1 MIRHVLKIVWNR
13 KRSNALIVMEIFL
26 SFLVLFAVLTLG
38 SAFVGSVR
46 QPLGFEWQNVWDVS
60 IEHDRA
66 PSQIA
71 EGSQQQSIEM
81 LMREMAN
88 MPQVEA
94 VAGSATPAYAM
105 SANEGT
111 WDIEGKS
118 VFLTTDTVTDDFA
131 KVMKLK
137 VRAGRWF
144 GPEDEG
150 ANITPVVIDA
160 DLARA
165 IFGSENPVGKTFVD
179 RRVVGVIAPYRKT
192 GEFAN
197 FGRPINMMFERAKPD
212 ALPRDILIKLR
223 PGTPLSFEQTL
234 VHHLGRVAPDM
245 TFRIRQMR
253 AMRDFAHRTAMFP
266 LVALSLIALFLIVMV
281 VLGLS
286 GVLWQ
291 NVTRRTREIGLR
303 RAIGAT
309 GPAVQWQIIAEVAM
323 LTSLAVI
330 AGLVVVSQLPILG
343 LLTLITPGAYAG
355 GIVSALAAIYALT
368 VLCGVYPGWLASRV
382 QPAQALHYE

>member
-26 SFLVLFAVLTLG
+26 SFLVLFAVLTLA
-38 SAFVGSVR
+38 SAFIGSVR

-60 IEHDRA
+60 IEHDAA
-66 PSQIA
+66 PSQTA
-71 EGSQQQSIEM
+71 EKGQQQTIEM
-81 LMREMAN
+81 LMRELAN

-94 VAGSATPAYAM
+94 VAASATPAYAM
-105 SANEGT
+105 SANEGR
-111 WDIEGKS
+111 WNINGKD
-118 VFLTTDTVTDDFA
+118 VYLTVDNVTDGFA
-131 KVMKLK
+131 DVMQLKL
-137 VRAGRWF
+137 RAGRWF
-144 GPEDEG
+144 GPEDDG
-150 ANITPVVIDA
+150 GDLTPVVIDA

-165 IFGSENPVGKTFVD
+165 IFGNENAVGQKFED
-179 RRVVGVIAPYRKT
+179 RRVVGVVAPYRKT

-197 FGRPINMMFERAKPD
+197 FGRPINMMFARAKQGE
-212 ALPRDILIKLR
+212 LPRDLLIRLR

-234 VHHLGRVAPDM
+234 VQHLGRVAPDM
-245 TFRIRQMR
+245 TFRIRQMS
-253 AMRDFAHRTAMFP
+253 AMRSFAHRTAMFP
-266 LVALSLIALFLIVMV
+266 FAALTLVALFLIVMV

-330 AGLVVVSQLPILG
+330 AGLAVVSQLPILG

-382 QPAQALHYE
+382 QPATALHYE

>member
-26 SFLVLFAVLTLG
+26 SFLVLFAVLTLA
-38 SAFVGSVR
+38 SAFIGSVR

-60 IEHDRA
+60 IEHDAA
-66 PSQIA
+66 PSQTA
-71 EGSQQQSIEM
+71 EKSQQQTIEM
-81 LMREMAN
+81 LMRELGN

-94 VAGSATPAYAM
+94 VAASATPAYAM
-105 SANEGT
+105 SANEGR
-111 WDIEGKS
+111 WNINGKD
-118 VFLTTDTVTDDFA
+118 VFLTVDNVTDGFA
-131 KVMKLK
+131 DVMQLKL
-137 VRAGRWF
+137 RAGRWF
-144 GPEDEG
+144 GPEDDG
-150 ANITPVVIDA
+150 GDLTAVVLDA
-160 DLARA
+160 DLART
-165 IFGSENPVGKTFVD
+165 IFGNENAVGKRFED
-179 RRVVGVIAPYRKT
+179 RRVVGVVAPYRKT

-197 FGRPINMMFERAKPD
+197 FGRPINMMFARAKKD
-212 ALPRDILIKLR
+212 ELPRDLLIRLR
-223 PGTPLSFEQTL
+223 PGTPLSFEQAL
-234 VHHLGRVAPDM
+234 VQHLGRVAPDM
-245 TFRIRQMR
+245 TFRIRQMS
-253 AMRDFAHRTAMFP
+253 AMRSFAHRTAMFP
-266 LVALSLIALFLIVMV
+266 FAALTLVALFLIVMV

-330 AGLVVVSQLPILG
+330 AGLAVVSQLPILG

-382 QPAQALHYE
+382 QPATALHYE